1 MMNTTTQS
9 NHTDLC
15 AWRPVFW
22 EPVAG
27 TGERMMAGV
36 IFEYAGAWEA
46 VRIIR
51 DDVMAALYGA
61 EASVGAIRLI
71 EFGLR
76 LFQDAAKASNSLD
89 RLGVPIAGLYPGEQM
104 RTESTSRSELLRT
117 AALLF
122 SSLSNIDSFDAQQEE
137 DVPLAEEITKRFST
151 EIRELVVG
159 RRPELD
165 QYFGRHAVLFEGGD
179 RVKFGFVSPKVAS
192 HFNVVTPIRPGPS
205 LRDARARIFELQR
218 CREISGIDFAVLI
231 SAVSRHDDPT
241 LGDRQ
246 KKNIDSLNQ
255 EIRGEAESVGVTY
268 VPVLSAEY
276 GAEKIIEYAS

>member
-1 MMNTTTQS
+1 MTTLTTQLK
-9 NHTDLC
+9 HADLC

-27 TGERMMAGV
+27 TGERMMVGV
-36 IFEYAGAWEA
+36 VFEYAGSWEA

-51 DDVMAALYGA
+51 DDVMAALYGI
-61 EASVGAIRLI
+61 EASAGATRLI

-76 LFQDAAKASNSLD
+76 LFQEAAKASNSLD
-89 RLGVPIAGLYPGEQM
+89 RLGVPMAGLYPGEQM
-104 RTESTSRSELLRT
+104 HTESASRSELLRT

-137 DVPLAEEITKRFST
+137 DAPLAEEITKRFST

-159 RRPELD
+159 TRPDLD
-165 QYFGRHAVLFEGGD
+165 QYFGRHAVLFDGGD

-218 CREISGIDFAVLI
+218 CREITGIDFAVLI
-231 SAVSRHDDPT
+231 SAVPRHDDPM

-246 KKNIDSLNQ
+246 RKNIDSINQ
-255 EIRGEAESVGVTY
+255 EILGEAESVGVTY
-268 VPVLSAEY
+268 VPVLSAES
-276 GAEKIIEYAS
+276 GAKKIIEYAS